1 MQFTD
6 CCDLDMGAES
16 STLAEIDDN
25 GLLSK
30 LTGSIK
36 VERDDKFWEE
46 LLEFAF
52 EVPEDR

>member
-1 MQFTD
+1 
-6 CCDLDMGAES
+6 MGAES
-16 STLAEIDDN
+16 STLAEIDNN